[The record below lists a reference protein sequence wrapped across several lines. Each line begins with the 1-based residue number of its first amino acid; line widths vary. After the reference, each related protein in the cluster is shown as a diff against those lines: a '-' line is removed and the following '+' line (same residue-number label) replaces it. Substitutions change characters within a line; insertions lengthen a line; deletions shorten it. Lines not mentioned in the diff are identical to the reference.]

1 MTLFESQFWQALS
14 FTGAALAFIV
24 ASTWWLYFSPL
35 RAPVSRAMALSP
47 RLAAGLALLL
57 GLWALMLVAGA
68 FWDASRHIQ
77 TGQIPAGA
85 DFLWPPHLVI
95 YGAFLMS
102 FSVAMIAIGR
112 VASNGW
118 SAGQNDPRQWVR
130 GNPYLG
136 ALALASLYSL
146 LSIPG
151 DALWHA
157 LYGVDLTAW
166 SPPHLILGL
175 TSCTVMVCALG
186 LLAQARPQFQRP
198 EWASAGMIALLS
210 LLLSVAYLIGVI
222 EWEMPG
228 ALQGLAANRPIW
240 FYPLV
245 GGAIA
250 FFTFSLAKSLTGWRW
265 AASLTALGFYAVRG
279 LIVAGL
285 TLTGNVVPYAPLVFL
300 LGAVALDLIRAE
312 RISPGAL
319 RGLTQA
325 AAFTLGCCVL
335 ELPLLAGRTGQPP
348 LSAMDLLLA
357 AASTLAAALALAP
370 VARMVSARLLGRAA
384 APAGLQAAAR
394 PAA

>member
-1 MTLFESQFWQALS
+1 VFLFDSQFWQALT
-14 FTGAALAFIV
+14 FTGAALACI
-24 ASTWWLYFSPL
+24 ALSTWWLYYSPL
-35 RAPVSRAMALSP
+35 RARASREMALSP

-57 GLWALMLVAGA
+57 GLWALMLVSGA

-95 YGAFLMS
+95 YGAFQMS
-102 FSVAMIAIGR
+102 FSVALIAIGR
-112 VASNGW
+112 VAVNGW

-166 SPPHLILGL
+166 SPPHLLLGL

-186 LLAQARPQFQRP
+186 LLAQARPRFPRP
-198 EWASAGMIALLS
+198 EWASAGILALLS
-210 LLLSVAYLIGVI
+210 LLLGVAYLIGVI

-228 ALQGLAANRPIW
+228 ALRGLAANRPIW
-240 FYPLV
+240 LYPLV
-245 GGAIA
+245 GNAIA
-250 FFTFSLAKSLTGWRW
+250 FFVLMLARSLTRWRW
-265 AASLTALGFYAVRG
+265 AASLTALGFYAMRG
-279 LIVAGL
+279 LITAGL
-285 TLTGNVVPYAPLVFL
+285 ALTGNVAPYAPLVFL
-300 LGAVALDLIRAE
+300 LGAVALDLVRAE
-312 RISPGAL
+312 RIDAGAL
-319 RGLTQA
+319 RSLAQA
-325 AAFTLGCCVL
+325 AAFTLGCCLL
-335 ELPLLAGRTGQPP
+335 ELPILIGRAGLPRLGA
-348 LSAMDLLLA
+348 LDYLLA

-370 VARMVSARLLGRAA
+370 IARVVANRLMGQVAA
-384 APAGLQAAAR
+384 SVRPQPAAR
-394 PAA
+394 PA